1 MKKLS
6 LFLCM
11 MLLSC
16 VATMFVTSC
25 GSDND
30 DPVVPKKDN
39 ATAVEMQACLYIPEN
54 VLNYFDVVVT
64 DNTGN
69 QTTLTTSNTEENAT
83 MSFGNLNKT
92 GKDMM
97 LNAISNTGTKL
108 RVFKFNKYTLT
119 SFPVTMDYKL
129 SATAKS
135 DVTLGESD
143 KIATCV
149 FWDVDVKNNSK
160 ENSWERFTL
169 NGSIT
174 SAVLS
179 GKNWDVIKTKR
190 NLFDHNLSLNF
201 SNAMSLSG
209 SFQ

>member
-1 MKKLS
+1 
-6 LFLCM
+6 M

-30 DPVVPKKDN
+30 DPVVPKDN

-83 MSFGNLNKT
+83 MSFGNLNPT
-92 GKDMM
+92 GKGMM
-97 LNAISNTGTKL
+97 LSAISNTGTKL
-108 RVFKFNKYTLT
+108 RVFKFSKNTLT
-119 SFPVTMDYKL
+119 SFPVSMDYKL

-135 DVTLGESD
+135 DVTVGESD

-160 ENSWERFTL
+160 ENSWDQFSLR
-169 NGSIT
+169 GSIA
-174 SAVLS
+174 SAILS
-179 GKNWDVIKTKR
+179 GKNWDAIKTKT

-201 SNAMSLSG
+201 SNAKSLSG